1 MSATVSAETY
11 GCKRMFGIVLDF
23 ERSFDHA
30 PPVHRTYVRRRLT
43 VLLTLIGLVM
53 AVGGQVARAL
63 VAEPIPVASRTYVVE
78 PGDTLW
84 SIASM
89 IAPGHDPRAVVLE
102 IEHVNAG
109 AAEGL
114 VPGQTL
120 TIPSPA

>member
-1 MSATVSAETY
+1 M
-11 GCKRMFGIVLDF
+11 
-23 ERSFDHA
+23 
-30 PPVHRTYVRRRLT
+30 
-43 VLLTLIGLVM
+43 LLTLIGLVM